1 MASYLILGAGT
12 FGRLALRRLPGED
25 REARLLV
32 VDRRAAALAEARRL
46 GVQGAEMFEAD
57 VIAYLA
63 KHLEKGFAWDW
74 LIPAIPV
81 HVACAWLLAGPLAG
95 GGWEPA
101 EVPGSLEQLAPLAI
115 RGRQG
120 ELYLSRARHRCPDD
134 CAEPLICPVTGEE
147 RGRPLFEEIAEAS
160 RPELPI
166 LVVASR
172 QLAPGVGGYSPLR
185 LLELAET
192 VAAMYG
198 PLLVATACR
207 CHGVVHG
214 LRRTGERT
222 A

>member
-12 FGRLALRRLPGED
+12 FGRLALGRLPGED

-32 VDRRAAALAEARRL
+32 IDSRAAALAEARSL
-46 GVQGAEMFEAD
+46 SVQGAEMLEAD

-63 KHLEKGFAWDW
+63 KHLEPGFPWDW

-81 HVACAWLLAGPLAG
+81 HVAYAWLLAGPLSG
-95 GGWEPA
+95 GGWDAA
-101 EVPGSLEQLAPLAI
+101 EVPEGLAHLAPLAI

-134 CAEPLICPVTGEE
+134 CAEPLVCPVTGED
-147 RGRPLFEEIAEAS
+147 RSRPLFEELAEAS

-172 QLAPGVGGYSPLR
+172 QLAPGVGGFSPLR

-192 VAAMYG
+192 VAGMSG

-214 LRRTGERT
+214 LRPTGEKP

>member
-12 FGRLALRRLPGED
+12 FGRLALRRLPDED

-32 VDRRAAALAEARRL
+32 IDRRTEALAEARRL
-46 GVQGAEMFEAD
+46 GVQGAEMIEAD
-57 VIAYLA
+57 VIACLA
-63 KHLEKGFAWDW
+63 AHLEPGFSWDW

-81 HVACAWLLAGPLAG
+81 HVAYAWLLAGPLAG
-95 GGWEPA
+95 GGWEA
-101 EVPGSLEQLAPLAI
+101 AQVPESLDHLAPLAI
-115 RGRQG
+115 RGREG

-134 CAEPLICPVTGEE
+134 CAEPLVCPVTGEE
-147 RGRPLFEEIAEAS
+147 RGQPLYEKITEAS

-172 QLAPGVGGYSPLR
+172 QLAPGVGGFSPLR
-185 LLELAET
+185 LLELAEK
-192 VAAMYG
+192 VAGMAG

-214 LRRTGERT
+214 LKRKGERR

>member
-12 FGRLALRRLPGED
+12 FGRLALRRLPDED
-25 REARLLV
+25 REARFLV
-32 VDRRAAALAEARRL
+32 IDRRAAALAEARTV
-46 GVQGAEMFEAD
+46 GVEGAERLETD

-63 KHLEKGFAWDW
+63 KHLEPGFPWDW

-81 HVACAWLLAGPLAG
+81 HVAYAWLLAGPLAG
-95 GGWEPA
+95 GGWDAA

-134 CAEPLICPVTGEE
+134 CAEPLVCPVTGEE
-147 RGRPLFEEIAEAS
+147 RGQPLFEKLTEAS

-192 VAAMYG
+192 VAAMSG

-214 LRRTGERT
+214 LKPKGERR